1 MMENEPKVGNEK
13 RVKEVAFRAKEE
25 DLNRIDRL
33 ISPKTNTPSKI
44 LRKSLC
50 TMLFVRWLTE
60 NKKEDFK
67 KLLEEFANADATTA
81 NELKDLL

>member
-1 MMENEPKVGNEK
+1 MENEPKFENEK

-25 DLNRIDRL
+25 DLNRIDKL

-50 TMLFVRWLTE
+50 TMLFVKWLAE

-67 KLLEEFANADATTA
+67 KLLEEFAGMDVASA
-81 NELKDLL
+81 NELKDLW

>member
-1 MMENEPKVGNEK
+1 VENEPKFENEK

-50 TMLFVRWLTE
+50 AMLFVKWLAE
-60 NKKEDFK
+60 NRKEDFK
-67 KLLEEFANADATTA
+67 KLLEGFTSADVASA
-81 NELKDLL
+81 NELKDL

>member
-1 MMENEPKVGNEK
+1 MMENENGK
-13 RVKEVAFRAKEE
+13 RVKEVAFRAKKE

-50 TMLFVRWLTE
+50 TMLFTRWFAE

-67 KLLEEFANADATTA
+67 KLLEEFAKIDSATY
-81 NELKDLL
+81 NELLDLIR

>member
-1 MMENEPKVGNEK
+1 MENEPKVGNEK

-67 KLLEEFANADATTA
+67 KLLEEFAKIDSATY
-81 NELKDLL
+81 NELLDLIK

>member
-1 MMENEPKVGNEK
+1 MENEK

-50 TMLFVRWLTE
+50 AMLFVKWLAE
-60 NKKEDFK
+60 NRKEDFK
-67 KLLEEFANADATTA
+67 KLLEEFAEIDQAIY
-81 NELKDLL
+81 NELVDLIR